1 MIWDHGVTNRD
12 IRMLRKMIK
21 KNFLYIMNSCKNRRL
36 ETVSFTLQLILNSC
50 FSVYHPII
58 SNICKNFLSYKIEST
73 SCIIVSIWSH
83 IVQQKTKLTK
93 PPKLSI
99 TNRNT
104 IIDINQ
110 TLDHLLKSFNSK
122 RIRSNKYRITR
133 HDFGYYR
140 LLRSQTLCYN
150 SSGNVLI
157 TNTCNQT

>member
-36 ETVSFTLQLILNSC
+36 ETVSFTLQLILNSY

-58 SNICKNFLSYKIEST
+58 SNI
-73 SCIIVSIWSH
+73 CIIVSIWSH

-104 IIDINQ
+104 SIDINQ
-110 TLDHLLKSFNSK
+110 TLDHLLKSFDSK
-122 RIRSNKYRITR
+122 WIRSNKYRITR

-150 SSGNVLI
+150 STGNVLI

>member
-36 ETVSFTLQLILNSC
+36 ETVSFTLQLILNSY

-58 SNICKNFLSYKIEST
+58 SNI
-73 SCIIVSIWSH
+73 CIIVSIWSH

-104 IIDINQ
+104 SIDINQ
-110 TLDHLLKSFNSK
+110 TLDHLLKSFDSK
-122 RIRSNKYRITR
+122 WIRSNKYRITR
-133 HDFGYYR
+133 HDFRYYR

>member
-21 KNFLYIMNSCKNRRL
+21 KNFLYIMNSWKNRRL
-36 ETVSFTLQLILNSC
+36 ETVSFTLQLILNSY

-58 SNICKNFLSYKIEST
+58 SNI
-73 SCIIVSIWSH
+73 CIIVSIWSH

-104 IIDINQ
+104 SRDINQ

-122 RIRSNKYRITR
+122 RIRSNKYRISR
-133 HDFGYYR
+133 HDFGYYC

>member
-21 KNFLYIMNSCKNRRL
+21 KNFLYIMNSCENRRL
-36 ETVSFTLQLILNSC
+36 ETVSFTLQLILNSY

-58 SNICKNFLSYKIEST
+58 SNI
-73 SCIIVSIWSH
+73 CIIVSIWSH

-104 IIDINQ
+104 SIDINQ
-110 TLDHLLKSFNSK
+110 TLDHLLKSFDSK
-122 RIRSNKYRITR
+122 WIRSNKYRITR

>member
-58 SNICKNFLSYKIEST
+58 SNIC
-73 SCIIVSIWSH
+73 IIVSIWSH
-83 IVQQKTKLTK
+83 MVQQKTKLTK

-104 IIDINQ
+104 SIDINQ
-110 TLDHLLKSFNSK
+110 TLDHLLKSFDSK
-122 RIRSNKYRITR
+122 WIRSNKYRITR

>member
-36 ETVSFTLQLILNSC
+36 ETVSFTLQLILNSY

-58 SNICKNFLSYKIEST
+58 SNI
-73 SCIIVSIWSH
+73 CIIVSIWSH

-104 IIDINQ
+104 SIDINQ